1 MYSIDLTGK
10 VAVVT
15 GGSEGLGYSIADA
28 LCQASANVVITGRRA
43 QLLEDAAVRLRQ
55 RYPDVKILAL
65 PSDASRI
72 VDIRQMA
79 TEVESTFGKI
89 DILVNN
95 AGTNIPKVALEVTE
109 EDWDLVMD
117 VNLKGVFFCCQEIG
131 RRMVRQQS
139 GRIINI
145 ASQMGLVGYYKRAAY
160 CASKG
165 GVVQFTKV
173 LAIEWARDNVQVNAV
188 GPTFTETPLARA
200 VLSEPSVAEE
210 ILQRIPMG
218 KLAQPE
224 DVAGAVLYLSS
235 DLANFVTGHTLLVD
249 GGWVAW

>member
-1 MYSIDLTGK
+1 MYAIDLSGK
-10 VAVVT
+10 VAIVT
-15 GGSEGLGYSIADA
+15 GGSEGLGYSISEA
-28 LCQASANVVITGRRA
+28 LCQAGASVVITGRRA
-43 QLLEDAAVRLRQ
+43 QFLEEAAARLRQ
-55 RYPDVKILAL
+55 SQPDAKILAL
-65 PSDASRI
+65 PSDASR
-72 VDIRQMA
+72 VADIQRMA
-79 TEVESTFGKI
+79 VEVEATFGKI

-95 AGTNIPKVALEVTE
+95 AGTNIPQIALDVTE
-109 EDWDLVMD
+109 EDWDRVMD
-117 VNLKGVFFCCQEIG
+117 VNLKGLFFCCQEIG
-131 RRMVRQQS
+131 RRMVRQKA

-165 GVVQFTKV
+165 GVVQLTKV
-173 LAIEWARDNVQVNAV
+173 LAIEWAQDNVQVNAV

-200 VLSEPSVAEE
+200 VMSEPAVAEE

-224 DVAGAVLYLSS
+224 DVARAVLYLSS
-235 DLANFVTGHTLLVD
+235 DMANFVTGHTLLVD